1 MKKLIKIVFLSFVF
15 SPAFAQFEDISIEK
29 IKEMKVP
36 EFSPAKFEAENDFDS
51 FFYVDRNGKVP
62 ENALKK
68 AISFYKENQSKISNK
83 KYIAIADFT
92 QHSSKKRLYVINM
105 ENGHVEQYLV
115 AHGKGSDPDH
125 NGYAD
130 KFSNIPNSNATS
142 LGFYL
147 TAETYYGKHG
157 YSLRLDG
164 MEESNSNARQREIV
178 FHGANYV
185 VNTGDKIGRSLGC
198 PAVENA
204 MSRKIID
211 MLKGGAVY
219 LAYHAKYFN

>member
-1 MKKLIKIVFLSFVF
+1 MKKLVLAITLSLLFTP
-15 SPAFAQFEDISIEK
+15 SFAQFEDISMEK
-29 IKEMKVP
+29 IKEITVP
-36 EFSPAKFEAENDFDS
+36 EYSTAKFEADKDFDS

-92 QHSSKKRLYVINM
+92 QHSSSKRLYIINM
-105 ENGHVEQYLV
+105 ENGQVEQYLV

-125 NGYAD
+125 DGYAD
-130 KFSNIPNSNATS
+130 KFSNIENSNATS

-164 MEESNSNARQREIV
+164 LEESNSNARQRDIV
-178 FHGANYV
+178 FHGASYV
-185 VNTGDKIGRSLGC
+185 VNNGEKIGRSLGC
-198 PAVENA
+198 PALENS
-204 MSRKIID
+204 MSRKVID
-211 MLKGGAVY
+211 MLKGGALY
-219 LAYHAKYFN
+219 FAYHAKYFN